1 MPIYEYLCRQCHKRS
16 ALLILNAQSASS
28 AACRHC
34 GSTSVERLMS
44 RFSAPKSEEA
54 RLESLA
60 DPSQLSDIDESDPQ
74 SVARFMKKM
83 GDAMGEDVGDDMESI
98 MESGGEEDGGASS
111 DNDSL

>member
-1 MPIYEYLCRQCHKRS
+1 MPIYEYLCRQCRKRS
-16 ALLILNAQSASS
+16 AVLILSPQNASS

-60 DPSQLSDIDESDPQ
+60 DPSQMGDIDESDPQ

-83 GDAMGEDVGDDMESI
+83 GDAMGEDLGDDVESL
-98 MESGGEEDGGASS
+98 MESGAEDGGEETSA
-111 DNDSL
+111 NDID